1 MVRDRLAE
9 GWVAD
14 HRGDLLDGGAGVGE
28 LVADP
33 LHRSPSNHAVPT
45 WFSMSQPALSLAAI
59 RDSIL
64 PPISGTLAFA
74 SPSKVSS
81 VPSPSATS
89 RRVPVIP
96 AGLPGVVTEKSAVVG
111 SDQDS
116 AWMAWVVSQVGRAS
130 WWGRGGQYV

>member
-1 MVRDRLAE
+1 MVRYRLAE

-64 PPISGTLAFA
+64 PPISGTLAFP

-81 VPSPSATS
+81 APPPSPP
-89 RRVPVIP
+89 RPRGPVIP
-96 AGLPGVVTEKSAVVG
+96 ARLDRKNGVG
-111 SDQDS
+111 
-116 AWMAWVVSQVGRAS
+116 
-130 WWGRGGQYV
+130 